1 MRMYDI
7 FSSDTFFHTLL
18 FLPSPPDRTTR
29 RQLLPT
35 TATHAYDNDTARP
48 GSVVEYFRPRKHRTA
63 VYHEILVAYLDW
75 IRRRGFKAAH
85 IWSCPPQR
93 GNNFIFWCHPLHQKT
108 PTRDRLSGWYG
119 NMLK

>member
-1 MRMYDI
+1 MPAQGTC
-7 FSSDTFFHTLL
+7 FVSSPIYHVFLVLRPHAPPPFF
-18 FLPSPPDRTTR
+18 F
-29 RQLLPT
+29 
-35 TATHAYDNDTARP
+35 N
-48 GSVVEYFRPRKHRTA
+48 VVEYFRPRKHRTA

-75 IRRRGFKAAH
+75 LRRRGFKAAH

>member
-1 MRMYDI
+1 MFQRVDGVEVCLFSMYVQEYGADAPY
-7 FSSDTFFHTLL
+7 FNA
-18 FLPSPPDRTTR
+18 R
-29 RQLLPT
+29 R
-35 TATHAYDNDTARP
+35 AYISYLD
-48 GSVVEYFRPRKHRTA
+48 SVEYFRPRKHRTA

-75 IRRRGFKAAH
+75 LRRRGFKAAH